1 MAWRYGVRS
10 FQMLQKNGRY
20 EIATADLRVDMA
32 KEKSDRFLFEVK
44 VYPLILLRTKNGN
57 LNKIHRE
64 NIKI

>member
-20 EIATADLRVDMA
+20 EIAVADLRVDMA
-32 KEKSDRFLFEVK
+32 KGKSDRLLFEVK